1 MWHCLGLTSR
11 LIKNIEPM
19 NCWRTRPSP
28 EVRRT
33 HYSWVM
39 LVAVACS
46 SLGCGG
52 EVVGVGSVT
61 VKITPDVALAV
72 GVGQTID
79 FNVTV
84 NTMSSDISG
93 DGRVFWS
100 VDNVQIASIDENGV
114 ATAVSPGVTQ
124 VMVTVDGQNDMA
136 VLEVYVPELVTE
148 YETGTS
154 YRGRSDY
161 VEYIPGDL
169 PVILSAAHGG
179 GLTPAEINDRTWGV
193 TVTDRNTTELTLA
206 VRDAFFD
213 QTGHTPHV
221 IISHLSRVKLDPNR
235 EIIEAAQGNVF
246 AEHAW
251 EEFQGFIEVARKTV
265 TSDFG
270 GGMYFDMHGHG
281 HPIGRL
287 ELGYLLSISM
297 LNQPDTALNNLTTAE
312 MTSIRAIGFDSPIS
326 FSKLLRGPTSFGG
339 YLETEGIRAVPSPGD
354 PSPGTDPYFIGG
366 YNTHRHGSIEANEV
380 VSGIQ
385 IEHHF
390 RGIRDSNQNRR
401 SYATRLATTIQL
413 FLLQHFG
420 FFEPSV

>member
-1 MWHCLGLTSR
+1 
-11 LIKNIEPM
+11 
-19 NCWRTRPSP
+19 
-28 EVRRT
+28 
-33 HYSWVM
+33 M

-61 VKITPDVALAV
+61 VKITPDVALVV

-79 FNVTV
+79 FSVTV
-84 NTMSSDISG
+84 NTTSSAISSG
-93 DGRVFWS
+93 ERVFWS

-114 ATAVSPGVTQ
+114 ATAISSGVTQ
-124 VMVTVDGQNDMA
+124 VTVTVDGYNDMA
-136 VLEVYVPELVTE
+136 MLEVYVPEFVTN
-148 YETGTS
+148 YEVGTS
-154 YRGRSDY
+154 YRGRANY

-169 PVILSAAHGG
+169 PVILSVPHGG
-179 GLTPAEINDRTWGV
+179 GLTPVEINDRTWGV

-213 QTGHTPHV
+213 QTGHTPHI
-221 IISHLSRVKLDPNR
+221 IISHLNRVKLDPNR
-235 EIIEAAQGNVF
+235 EIVEAAQGNVF

-251 EEFQGFIEVARKTV
+251 EEFQGFIEIARGTV

-281 HPIGRL
+281 HPIDRL
-287 ELGYLLSISM
+287 ELGYLLSISI

-312 MTSIRAIGFDSPIS
+312 MTSIRAIGFDSPIP
-326 FSKLLRGPTSFGG
+326 FSKLLRGPTSLGG
-339 YLETEGIRAVPSPGD
+339 YLESEGIRAVPSPGD
-354 PSPGTDPYFIGG
+354 PSPGTDPYFSGG
-366 YNTHRHGSIEANEV
+366 YNTHRHGSIGANEV

>member
-1 MWHCLGLTSR
+1 
-11 LIKNIEPM
+11 
-19 NCWRTRPSP
+19 
-28 EVRRT
+28 
-33 HYSWVM
+33 M
-39 LVAVACS
+39 LVTVACS
-46 SLGCGG
+46 SVGCGG

-84 NTMSSDISG
+84 NTTSSSISQ
-93 DGRVFWS
+93 DGRVFWN
-100 VDNVQIASIDENGV
+100 VGNVQIASIDENGV

-124 VMVTVDGQNDMA
+124 VMVTLDGYSDTA
-136 VLEVYVPELVTE
+136 LLEVYVPELVAD
-148 YETGTS
+148 YEVGTS
-154 YRGRSDY
+154 YKGRADY

-169 PVILSAAHGG
+169 PVVLSASHGG

-193 TVTDRNTTELTLA
+193 TVTDRNTAELTLA

-221 IISHLSRVKLDPNR
+221 IISHLNRVKLDPNR
-235 EIIEAAQGNVF
+235 EIVEAAQGNVF

-251 EEFQGFIEVARKTV
+251 EEFQVFIEIARGTV

-281 HPIGRL
+281 HSIGRL

-297 LNQPDTALNNLTTAE
+297 LNQSDAALNNLTTAE
-312 MTSIRAIGFDSPIS
+312 MTSIRAIGFDSPIP
-326 FSKLLRGPTSFGG
+326 FSKLLRGPTSLGG
-339 YLETEGIRAVPSPGD
+339 YLESEGIRAVPSPGD
-354 PSPGTDPYFIGG
+354 PSPGTNPYFRGG

-401 SYATRLATTIQL
+401 AYAARLATAIQL
-413 FLLQHFG
+413 FVLEHFG
-420 FFEPSV
+420 FFEPVM

>member
-1 MWHCLGLTSR
+1 
-11 LIKNIEPM
+11 
-19 NCWRTRPSP
+19 
-28 EVRRT
+28 
-33 HYSWVM
+33 M

-46 SLGCGG
+46 PLGCGG

-61 VKITPDVALAV
+61 VKITPDVALVV

-79 FNVTV
+79 FSVTV
-84 NTMSSDISG
+84 NTTSSAISSG
-93 DGRVFWS
+93 ERVFWS

-114 ATAVSPGVTQ
+114 ATAISSGVTQ
-124 VMVTVDGQNDMA
+124 VTVTVDGYNDMA
-136 VLEVYVPELVTE
+136 MLEVYVPEFVTN
-148 YETGTS
+148 YEVGTS
-154 YRGRSDY
+154 YRGRANY

-169 PVILSAAHGG
+169 PVILSVPHGG
-179 GLTPAEINDRTWGV
+179 GLTPVEINDRTWGV

-213 QTGHTPHV
+213 QTGHTPHI
-221 IISHLSRVKLDPNR
+221 IISHLNRVKLDPNR
-235 EIIEAAQGNVF
+235 EIVEAAQGNVF

-251 EEFQGFIEVARKTV
+251 EEFQGFIEIARGTV

-287 ELGYLLSISM
+287 ELGYLLSISI

-312 MTSIRAIGFDSPIS
+312 MTSIRAIGFDSPIP
-326 FSKLLRGPTSFGG
+326 FSKLLRGPTSLGG
-339 YLETEGIRAVPSPGD
+339 YLESEGIRAVPSPGD
-354 PSPGTDPYFIGG
+354 PSPGTDPYFSGG
-366 YNTHRHGSIEANEV
+366 YNTHRHGSIGANEV